1 MATCRHSSKDLWK
14 SMENTAIYQVQKEN
28 SELRVCFVSNELAYF
43 GDPEQSEQFVR
54 DIIGQLTNEIGQLI
68 MDLNALSHV
77 NSSVLGVFVKLKKN
91 LPDRD
96 ILYGIVGA
104 NPAIRKI
111 MELTRLS
118 WLLLD

>member
-1 MATCRHSSKDLWK
+1 
-14 SMENTAIYQVQKEN
+14 MENTAIYQVQKEN